1 MFATGKAIREKAI
14 AEYLAKKKKQVFAEN
29 PETGKHLGVQ
39 QGALQERLRIAAVLI
54 RHGVQ
59 LDKETA
65 DEIFGDSR
73 RG

>member
-1 MFATGKAIREKAI
+1 MFAKGKAVREATKAKMREKVLEEERRRI
-14 AEYLAKKKKQVFAEN
+14 
-29 PETGKHLGVQ
+29 ET
-39 QGALQERLRIAAVLI
+39 VLT

-73 RG
+73 RS